1 MAKVLRKCA
10 KTGKS
15 TREQLEMLDKSEL
28 IDKILQLE
36 ARNEQLRLLITKGTD
51 VESRKE
57 GTPGKVRKSFD
68 FSRYHKRHI
77 LLKFYYLGWDYHGF
91 AVQEDTNETI
101 EHHLFAALS
110 KSCCIE
116 SRESANYHRCGRTD
130 KGVSS
135 FSQVISLDVRSRLEP
150 ENQGNL
156 SDELPY
162 CKILNRLLPMNIRCI
177 AWCPVSSNFSAR
189 FDCKYRRYR
198 YFFPRGNL
206 DIVAMDKAVKYAIG
220 DHDFRNIC
228 KMDVA
233 NGVVNFKRTVIDAQ
247 VTLVNDQNVEKSTG
261 YDMCELEITSQA
273 FLWHQIRCLM
283 GILLLI
289 GRRKEEPEIILRL
302 LDIETCP
309 QKPQYNMAHQIPLNL
324 WYCDYENVKWF
335 IDENELLNT
344 IKILQQDWA
353 INIIKSTMIKN
364 MLMELENLVNCV
376 NIDFQSDCLLL
387 GVQSKIYQP
396 LMKREMCE
404 SLENKIKH
412 YEKKRKFEVTH
423 SEVT

>member
-1 MAKVLRKCA
+1 MAKVLRKRA

-36 ARNEQLRLLITKGTD
+36 ARNEQLRLLITKDTD

-57 GTPGKVRKSFD
+57 ETPGKVRKSFD

-91 AVQEDTNETI
+91 AVQEDTNKTI

-135 FSQVISLDVRSRLEP
+135 FSQVISLDVRSKLEP

-206 DIVAMDKAVKYAIG
+206 DIVAMDKAAKYAIG

-247 VTLVNDQNVEKSTG
+247 VTLVNGQNVEKST
-261 YDMCELEITSQA
+261 A

-283 GILLLI
+283 GILLLV

-344 IKILQQDWA
+344 IKTLQQDWA
-353 INIIKSTMIKN
+353 INTIKSTMIKN